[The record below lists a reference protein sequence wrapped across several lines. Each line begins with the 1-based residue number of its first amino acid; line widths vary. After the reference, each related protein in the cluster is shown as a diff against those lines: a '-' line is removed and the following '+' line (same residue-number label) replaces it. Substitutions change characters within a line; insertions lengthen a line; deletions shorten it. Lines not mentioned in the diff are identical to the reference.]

1 MRAADFEAARKEV
14 SPSTPADSFGMEE
27 LRQWAQ
33 QYGEGSDRARRDNP
47 ALSYFI

>member
-1 MRAADFEAARKEV
+1 MRAADFEAARKGV

-27 LRQWAQ
+27 LRQWAA
-33 QYGEGSDRARRDNP
+33 QYGEGGDRARANP